1 MLSRRQLYA
10 LCVLASS
17 ALACGKPARP
27 DGDGGN
33 YYREAGDLP
42 CLKALFA
49 QCPTSGSCRAAGDLR
64 DGPATACYDTGA
76 SVGLDA
82 VENSCATA
90 TRGTQISR
98 IRVSKPDGS
107 LCYTY
112 EWSCICQYFCEWGQA
127 VWRDASGT
135 IVATQSSSST
145 NTIQC
150 ASGGETCP
158 NDPDADNPDQ
168 SQRSSCRIASP
179 LDGCTEGSC
188 P

>member
-1 MLSRRQLYA
+1 MLNRGRLYA

-17 ALACGKPARP
+17 AVACSSPARP

-64 DGPATACYDTGA
+64 DGPAWACYDTGA
-76 SVGLDA
+76 YVLSDA
-82 VENSCATA
+82 VENSCETA
-90 TRGTQISR
+90 TRGTQLSR
-98 IRVSKPDGS
+98 THVYKPDGS
-107 LCYTY
+107 VCYTY
-112 EWSCICQYFCEWGQA
+112 DWSCICQYFCETAQA
-127 VWRDASGT
+127 VWRDPNGT
-135 IVATQSSSST
+135 IIATATSGLT
-145 NTIQC
+145 TTVQC

-168 SQRSSCRIASP
+168 SQRSSCRIAPP